1 MKFFIDTANIE
12 EIKKANSIGLLDG
25 VTTNPTLIAKEI
37 ERTKR
42 KPADIL
48 AEICSIVKGP
58 VSGEVIA
65 LDYENMVK
73 EAMELHKIASNIAV
87 KIPMTEDGL
96 RAVRTL
102 SEKDIMTNVTLIFT
116 PVQAV
121 LAAKAGATFTSPF
134 IGRLDDISQE
144 GINIV
149 EDIHTIFENYGYPTE
164 IIVASV
170 RNPVHVLQSLLIG
183 ADIATIP
190 YSVIMQ
196 LIKHPL
202 TESGIKRFL
211 DDYKKAQE
219 NL

>member
-12 EIKKANSIGLLDG
+12 EIRKANSIGLLDG
-25 VTTNPTLIAKEI
+25 VTTNPSLIAKEM
-37 ERTKR
+37 ERTKK
-42 KPADIL
+42 KPNEIL
-48 AEICSIVKGP
+48 AEICSAVKGP

-73 EAMELHKIASNIAV
+73 EALELHKIASNIAV

-116 PVQAV
+116 PVQAT
-121 LAAKAGATFTSPF
+121 LAAKAGASFVSPF

-144 GINIV
+144 GIAIV
-149 EDIHTIFENYGYPTE
+149 EDIHTIFENYGFATE
-164 IIVASV
+164 VIVASV

-211 DDYKKAQE
+211 DDYRKAQE

>member
-1 MKFFIDTANIE
+1 MKFFIDTANTD
-12 EIKKANSIGLLDG
+12 EIKKANAIGLLDG

-42 KPADIL
+42 KPAEIL
-48 AEICSIVKGP
+48 AEICSLVKGP

-73 EAMELHKIASNIAV
+73 EAVELNKIASNIAV

-102 SEKDIMTNVTLIFT
+102 SEKEIMTNVTLIFS
-116 PVQAV
+116 PVQAA
-121 LAAKAGATFTSPF
+121 LAAKAGATFVSPF

-144 GINIV
+144 GIAIV
-149 EDIHTIFENYGYPTE
+149 EDIHAIFENYGFSTE
-164 IIVASV
+164 VIVASV

-219 NL
+219 LL